1 MPTKGFQNGKKKAYN
16 TPPADNGV
24 ASLPPPP
31 QQEVPINENS
41 PEPPPANGTHYSLYE
56 MLSIL
61 KGKRSISST
70 INRWKDQGLSLCG
83 LSTIYRV
90 HKIAKE
96 TGIMPDKDD
105 YGCLAGR
112 PSTYKTPLT
121 CEEVV
126 AALAVR
132 SAAGKT
138 TKSTTSGRRFPPK
151 EVDVTTLPPPAN
163 GTHYC
168 QYEAVTILAGTT
180 EKFARTSILKQW
192 LEQNLVRFSRSKVY
206 RLLREHKKSGEIPP
220 KGYYGGN
227 SGRPPLQQE
236 GGLTIEELV
245 DYNTKRKHHRASMSQ
260 DKSKKKQKSASHHQ
274 EEDTDSEN
282 DSEDEVCTS
291 P

>member
-1 MPTKGFQNGKKKAYN
+1 MGVWLGDRPPTR
-16 TPPADNGV
+16 
-24 ASLPPPP
+24 LPLP
-31 QQEVPINENS
+31 VR
-41 PEPPPANGTHYSLYE
+41 
-56 MLSIL
+56 
-61 KGKRSISST
+61 RS
-70 INRWKDQGLSLCG
+70 WLLSLSG
-83 LSTIYRV
+83 LRLEKQPS
-90 HKIAKE
+90 
-96 TGIMPDKDD
+96 PP
-105 YGCLAGR
+105 R
-112 PSTYKTPLT
+112 P
-121 CEEVV
+121 VV
-126 AALAVR
+126 
-132 SAAGKT
+132 G
-138 TKSTTSGRRFPPK
+138 FPQK
-151 EVDVTTLPPPAN
+151 KWTLPLYRLQRMVR
-163 GTHYC
+163 T
-168 QYEAVTILAGTT
+168 LAGTT

-274 EEDTDSEN
+274 EEDTDSGN